1 MSPSMSPY
9 TAVVDVL
16 APLERAFA
24 VFANATRFSQ
34 WQALA
39 MCAFEQSGPLDQPG
53 SSVRIDHGPGMKRTM
68 TILDADPPHRLRY
81 RQQGMGLD
89 DTNDVRFETIGDGT
103 RVTASTELHVAGGP
117 VGRLLERLGRRSSR
131 GEYQAELDR
140 FSSVVARPTI
150 LPQADGSL
158 VTLDSGGGIRVG
170 KILGFDPD
178 AEIVHLAIL
187 PGTDRRRAFDLDA
200 ALDRQTILRDPRSFR
215 PLDVKMS
222 GLTAKLVPGSPHLRL
237 DGGVGVPHVAMT
249 LDAYSDALPEP
260 TGRSVEVWAEERSEL
275 ASWKAADG
283 PVLGRAADVEIAP
296 LLTIRVDPTDVDY
309 AVAKMLHA
317 DRSGVHLRIYAHRWV
332 VPPDH
337 IDPWALASGTTE
349 TMVSGLFALGHIPLS
364 HKAYTTMQPKFDRLA
379 MLGPRELEGYQEW
392 REAQGGYFA

>member
-1 MSPSMSPY
+1 MSPY
-9 TAVVDVL
+9 TAVVDVP
-16 APLERAFA
+16 APLERTFA
-24 VFANATRFSQ
+24 VFTNATRFSQ

-39 MCAFEQSGPLDQPG
+39 VRAFEQSGPLDQPG
-53 SSVRIDHGPGMKRTM
+53 SSVRIDHGPAMKRTM

-89 DTNDVRFETIGDGT
+89 DINDVRFEAIGDRT
-103 RVTASTELHVAGGP
+103 RIIASTELHVAGGP
-117 VGRLLERLGRRSSR
+117 VGRLLERLGRRSSS
-131 GEYQAELDR
+131 GEYQAEFER
-140 FSSVVARPTI
+140 FSSVVARPTT

-187 PGTDRRRAFDLDA
+187 PGTDRGRAVDLDA
-200 ALDRQTILRDPRSFR
+200 ALDRENILRDPLSLR

-222 GLTAKLVPGSPHLRL
+222 ALTARLVPGSPHLRS

-260 TGRSVEVWAEERSEL
+260 SGRSVEVWPEERSEV
-275 ASWKAADG
+275 ASWRAAEG
-283 PVLGRAADVEIAP
+283 PVLGRAADVEITP
-296 LLTIRVDPTDVDY
+296 LLTIRATDVDY
-309 AVAKMLHA
+309 AAAKILKA
-317 DRSGVHLRIYAHRWV
+317 DRSGVHLRIYADRWD

-337 IDPWALASGTTE
+337 IDPWALAPGTTE
-349 TMVSGLFALGHIPLS
+349 TVASGVLALGHIPLS
-364 HKAYTTMQPKFDRLA
+364 HKAYARMQPNFDRLA
-379 MLGPRELEGYQEW
+379 MLGPNELEGYRVW
-392 REAQGGYFA
+392 REAKGGYFA

>member
-1 MSPSMSPY
+1 MSPY
-9 TAVVDVL
+9 TAVVDVP
-16 APLERAFA
+16 APLERTFA
-24 VFANATRFSQ
+24 VFTNATRFSQ

-39 MCAFEQSGPLDQPG
+39 VWAFEQSGPLDQPG

-81 RQQGMGLD
+81 RQQGMGFD
-89 DTNDVRFETIGDGT
+89 DINDVRFETNADGT
-103 RVTASTELHVAGGP
+103 RVTASTELRVAGGP

-150 LPQADGSL
+150 LPPADGSL

-178 AEIVHLAIL
+178 DEIVHLAIL
-187 PGTDRRRAFDLDA
+187 PGTDRRRAVDLDA
-200 ALDRQTILRDPRSFR
+200 ALDRQTFLRDPLSFR

-249 LDAYSDALPEP
+249 VDAYSDALPEP

-275 ASWKAADG
+275 ASWKAAEG
-283 PVLGRAADVEIAP
+283 PVLGRAADVEITP
-296 LLTIRVDPTDVDY
+296 LLTIRADSADQDY
-309 AVAKMLHA
+309 AAAKMLRA
-317 DRSGVHLRIYAHRWV
+317 DRSGVHLCIYADRWV

-337 IDPWALASGTTE
+337 IDPWALAFGTTE
-349 TMVSGLFALGHIPLS
+349 TLASGILALGHIPLS
-364 HKAYTTMQPKFDRLA
+364 HKAYARMQPKFDRLA
-379 MLGPRELEGYQEW
+379 MLGSRELEGYQEW

>member
-1 MSPSMSPY
+1 MSPY
-9 TAVVDVL
+9 TAVVEVP
-16 APLERAFA
+16 APLERTFA
-24 VFANATRFSQ
+24 VFTNATRFSQ

-39 MCAFEQSGPLDQPG
+39 LWAFEQSGPLDQPG

-89 DTNDVRFETIGDGT
+89 DINDVRFEAIGDGT
-103 RVTASTELHVAGGP
+103 RVTTSTELQVAGGP

-140 FSSVVARPTI
+140 FASVVARPTS
-150 LPQADGSL
+150 PPPADGSL

-170 KILGFDPD
+170 KVLGFDRD

-187 PGTDRRRAFDLDA
+187 PGTDRRRAVDLDA
-200 ALDRQTILRDPRSFR
+200 ALDRETILRDPLSLR

-222 GLTAKLVPGSPHLRL
+222 GLTAKLVTGSPHLRL

-260 TGRSVEVWAEERSEL
+260 TGRSVEVWTDERSEV
-275 ASWKAADG
+275 ASWRAAGG
-283 PVLGRAADVEIAP
+283 PVLGRTADVEITP
-296 LLTIRVDPTDVDY
+296 LLTIRVDPTDMDY
-309 AVAKMLHA
+309 AAAKVLRA
-317 DRSGVHLRIYAHRWV
+317 DRSGVHLRIYADRWA

-337 IDPWALASGTTE
+337 IDPWALAPGTTD
-349 TMVSGLFALGHIPLS
+349 TVASGVLALGHIPLS
-364 HKAYTTMQPKFDRLA
+364 HKAYASMEPKFDRLA
-379 MLGPRELEGYQEW
+379 MLGPRELEGYREW
-392 REAQGGYFA
+392 QEAQGGYFA